1 MTEHIYCQDNEIHLL
16 GSLKKTNYEV
26 LHNLFYFAQKSRKST
41 IDLHIS
47 SPGGELSLLDNLILL
62 IKLSEKPV
70 YAYIHNT
77 KVYGIYSGVASA
89 ASVLTT
95 YCDKIIIDKN
105 TTFMIHHARIYFENG
120 AIAELYDDEEDIF
133 FWMEKT
139 SQSYDIIESLIKQEN
154 ILDAESAKNLGFIN
168 VINNDVDM
176 YRIPSS
182 KKINNS
188 SLDQYLTYT
197 TPFVF

>member
-16 GSLKKTNYEV
+16 GLLQKTNYEV
-26 LHNLFYFAQKSRKST
+26 LHNLFYFAQKSKKST

-70 YAYIHNT
+70 HAYIHNT

-105 TTFMIHHARIYFENG
+105 ATFMIHHARIYFENG

-168 VINNDVDM
+168 VINNDIGI
-176 YRIPSS
+176 YRIPFR

-188 SLDQYLTYT
+188 S
-197 TPFVF
+197 FVF